1 VAQPNI
7 AQGYTTSLDG
17 YPNCRIPMQA
27 QEDTDMGLCRTAKDQ
42 CGALDNTGGGCVH
55 SPLRIVYKEG
65 GFRLKSPL

>member
-1 VAQPNI
+1 
-7 AQGYTTSLDG
+7 
-17 YPNCRIPMQA
+17 MQA